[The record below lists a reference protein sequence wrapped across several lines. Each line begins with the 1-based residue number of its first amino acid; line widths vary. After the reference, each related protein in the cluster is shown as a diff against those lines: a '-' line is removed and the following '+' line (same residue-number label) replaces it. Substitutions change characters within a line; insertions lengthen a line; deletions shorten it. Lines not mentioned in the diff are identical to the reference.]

1 MTSKFIVSTTLASAG
16 IFIPSSKKIFSFDL
30 SNEKIQVNP
39 IENYSEIIPEK
50 IPMSFN
56 FDFEEINEIILEKMK
71 KESLNSAIK
80 KYLFSFQ
87 SLKKVPYL
95 IGTLFLQNMG
105 LLKVEI
111 DLKTK
116 EIKAF
121 DRKSFFDVLKV
132 IKKK

>member
-1 MTSKFIVSTTLASAG
+1 
-16 IFIPSSKKIFSFDL
+16 
-30 SNEKIQVNP
+30 
-39 IENYSEIIPEK
+39 
-50 IPMSFN
+50 
-56 FDFEEINEIILEKMK
+56 
-71 KESLNSAIK
+71 
-80 KYLFSFQ
+80 
-87 SLKKVPYL
+87 
-95 IGTLFLQNMG
+95 MG